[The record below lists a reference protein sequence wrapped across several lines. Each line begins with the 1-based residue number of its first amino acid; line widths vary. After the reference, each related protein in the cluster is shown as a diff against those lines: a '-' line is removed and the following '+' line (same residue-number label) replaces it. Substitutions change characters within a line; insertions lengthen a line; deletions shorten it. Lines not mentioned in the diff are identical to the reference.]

1 MVSESDSTFHF
12 DVHHVVD
19 SDNGDDMGSK
29 ESQILEPSVLHL
41 MKDLTERLLHGIV

>member
-1 MVSESDSTFHF
+1 MVLESDSTVHF
-12 DVHHVVD
+12 DVHHIVD
-19 SDNGDDMGSK
+19 SDNGDNLGSK

>member
-1 MVSESDSTFHF
+1 MVSENDSTVHF

-29 ESQILEPSVLHL
+29 ESQILESSVLHL